1 MLLWFAMGF
10 LAVAT
15 LVAVRWLLAGPDSL
29 GRERAFPVVS
39 VVTLALLGGGMLVP
53 VVRHQR
59 LESRLDSAAS
69 ALVGAPAQVH
79 CQTLGQQF
87 VDAGAELGYV
97 RYGPDGVP
105 EHETLIKRTQCRALA
120 SYLRSD
126 REDPDPDQVVAV
138 HILSHE
144 ARHMAGTKDEAQAEC
159 EAMQRDAW
167 AARLLGATDEQAHRL
182 ARAYWLV
189 VYPTMND
196 AYSSP
201 ECRPGGVLDER
212 LQLAPWASAQSGLR

>member
-1 MLLWFAMGF
+1 MLWGALGS
-10 LAVAT
+10 LAAATVVA
-15 LVAVRWLLAGPDSL
+15 ARWVLSGPDSL
-29 GRERAFPVVS
+29 GRARVFPMVTGVS
-39 VVTLALLGGGMLVP
+39 LALLGGGLLLP
-53 VVRHQR
+53 VVRHHR

-69 ALVGAPAQVH
+69 ALVGAPAEVH
-79 CQTLGQQF
+79 CQAAGQQF
-87 VDAGAELGYV
+87 IDVGPELGYV

-105 EHETLIKRTQCRALA
+105 EHETLIKRAQCQDLA

-126 REDPDPDQVVAV
+126 KQAPDRDHVVAV

-144 ARHMAGTKDEAQAEC
+144 ARHMAGTKNEAQTEC

-182 ARAYWLV
+182 ARTYWLV

-196 AYSSP
+196 TYSSS
-201 ECRPGGVLDER
+201 ECRPGGAFDER
-212 LQLAPWASAQSGLR
+212 LELAPWAAPAAR